1 MRAIAAGA
9 VVVMAGVLAPSVA
22 RAQAEPPPFHHAIDI
37 NLFDYAAGPK
47 TFFTVPDADVALH
60 RQLTFDV
67 LFTVLTHP
75 FTVYNVDTTGTEPM
89 IDDTRTDVLKRM
101 LARALVGAYGLTD
114 GIELDVTLPVV
125 FTMTGDGVDP
135 ATGMH
140 AEDPLTVAGLGDLRV
155 EAKARLWQEGAFKLA
170 AGGGVSVPSSFG
182 SGGSKFLGDD
192 LPTVRAR
199 IIAQWS
205 SASGR
210 LSLGANAGAIL
221 RKPREIYATEIG
233 QQLTWGA
240 AAMVRFTDR
249 LSLVGEGFGRS
260 GLVAFDHDS
269 SPLEVAGGVRIVAS
283 RTIQVVAGGGAGLV
297 AGVGSPEA
305 RLFVSVG
312 YAPDTRDSDGDGIS
326 NARDKCTSEAED
338 RDGYDDGDG
347 CPDLDNDGDRRADAE
362 DKCVREAEDL
372 DGFEDDDGCPEPD
385 NDGDKIKDLDD
396 KCANA
401 AEDGA
406 QPLHTDGC
414 PADRNDADADGL
426 VDNRDACAMDEEDTD
441 GFEDWDGCP
450 EADND
455 ADGVA
460 DLDDKCPVCREDKDG
475 FEDTDG
481 CPEVDN
487 DADGLADD
495 GDRCPAD
502 AETLN
507 GIDDLDGCPD
517 SGRRA
522 LARLAGDALQL
533 DVVPTFE
540 RRGLSKAGAM
550 IVDQM
555 ALVMRRHPEVTKWI
569 VAVGAPKQAD
579 ADKQAAWIA
588 ARLAERGVAADRIEV
603 IAGEGSARVG
613 AVAQDRVDPDADDGA
628 VCPAA
633 STATPRAK
641 P

>member
-1 MRAIAAGA
+1 MRAIVAGA
-9 VVVMAGVLAPSVA
+9 VVVMTGVIAPPVA
-22 RAQAEPPPFHHAIDI
+22 RAQAEPPPFDHAIDI

-75 FTVYNVDTTGTEPM
+75 FTVYNVDNTGTEPM
-89 IDDTRTDVLKRM
+89 VGDTRTDVIKRM
-101 LARALVGAYGLTD
+101 LAGALVGAYGLTD

-140 AEDPLTVAGLGDLRV
+140 AEDPLTVAGLGDLRL
-155 EAKARLWQEGAFKLA
+155 EAKARLWQDGMFKLA

-199 IIAQWS
+199 IIAQWT

-338 RDGYDDGDG
+338 KDGFEDSDG
-347 CPDLDNDGDRRADAE
+347 CPDLDNDGDRRADGE

-372 DGFEDDDGCPEPD
+372 DGWEDDDGCPEPD

-406 QPLHTDGC
+406 QPLPTDGC

-450 EADND
+450 ETDND

-475 FEDTDG
+475 FEDADG
-481 CPEVDN
+481 CPELDN

-495 GDRCPAD
+495 GDKCPAD

-517 SGRRA
+517 SGGRE
-522 LARLAGDALQL
+522 LARLAGDALQV

-569 VAVGAPKQAD
+569 VAVGAPKRAD

-588 ARLAERGVAADRIEV
+588 ARLAERGVAAERIEV

-613 AVAQDRVDPDADDGA
+613 AVAQERVDPDADA

>member
-22 RAQAEPPPFHHAIDI
+22 RAQAEPPPFDHAIDI

-47 TFFTVPDADVALH
+47 TFFTVY
-60 RQLTFDV
+60 
-67 LFTVLTHP
+67 TV
-75 FTVYNVDTTGTEPM
+75 DSTGTEPM
-89 IDDTRTDVLKRM
+89 NDDTRTAVIKRM
-101 LARALVGAYGLTD
+101 LAGALVGAYGLTD

-297 AGVGSPEA
+297 SGIGSPDA

-326 NARDKCTSEAED
+326 NARDRCTDKAED
-338 RDGYDDGDG
+338 RDGFEDGDG
-347 CPDLDNDGDRRADAE
+347 CPDEDNDGDRRLDGE
-362 DKCVREAEDL
+362 DQCPKEAEDF
-372 DGFEDDDGCPEPD
+372 DGYDDDDGCPETD
-385 NDGDKIKDLDD
+385 NDADGINDFDD
-396 KCANA
+396 KCPID
-401 AEDGA
+401 AEDKA
-406 QPLHTDGC
+406 EPFPTDGC
-414 PADRNDADADGL
+414 PADKHDTDAD
-426 VDNRDACAMDEEDTD
+426 
-441 GFEDWDGCP
+441 
-450 EADND
+450 
-455 ADGVA
+455 
-460 DLDDKCPVCREDKDG
+460 
-475 FEDTDG
+475 
-481 CPEVDN
+481 
-487 DADGLADD
+487 
-495 GDRCPAD
+495 
-502 AETLN
+502 
-507 GIDDLDGCPD
+507 
-517 SGRRA
+517 
-522 LARLAGDALQL
+522 
-533 DVVPTFE
+533 
-540 RRGLSKAGAM
+540 
-550 IVDQM
+550 
-555 ALVMRRHPEVTKWI
+555 H
-569 VAVGAPKQAD
+569 
-579 ADKQAAWIA
+579 
-588 ARLAERGVAADRIEV
+588 
-603 IAGEGSARVG
+603 
-613 AVAQDRVDPDADDGA
+613 
-628 VCPAA
+628 
-633 STATPRAK
+633 
-641 P
+641 